1 MTVNNPALVDPFWRS
16 IHNSAFIGFDELF
29 RTIKELDKPK
39 TGFPPYDII
48 KKSEEQFLIK
58 MAVAGYTKDQISITL
73 ESGKLIVTGTPNN
86 FNETLDYYSEN
97 SQELPVN
104 YIYKGIAE
112 REFKRVF
119 TLAETVEVE
128 KINLSDGMLSIFL
141 KNVIPEVKKLKTFTI
156 D

>member
-1 MTVNNPALVDPFWRS
+1 MTVNNPAIVDPFWRS

-86 FNETLDYYSEN
+86 FNETLD
-97 SQELPVN
+97 
-104 YIYKGIAE
+104 
-112 REFKRVF
+112 
-119 TLAETVEVE
+119 
-128 KINLSDGMLSIFL
+128 
-141 KNVIPEVKKLKTFTI
+141 
-156 D
+156 